1 MEKLQE
7 QDIELL
13 CEGRP
18 ALCRE
23 LEAVAEVWR
32 LPAGSGDKR
41 TMEKTYLLLGEYRSG
56 QQKII
61 MSTPARGKYPDKVA
75 TWLFDS
81 ASRPPADSY
90 IVIDKAKVGRPR
102 RELTEEERQEIMD
115 RHNAGEGINR
125 IAREMKLGTKRV
137 TAVIR
142 G

>member
-1 MEKLQE
+1 MEKLE
-7 QDIELL
+7 GPELDLL

-23 LEAVAEVWR
+23 LEVVTDVWR
-32 LPAGSGDKR
+32 LPAGAGDKR
-41 TMEKTYLLLGEYRSG
+41 TMEKTYLLLGRYRNGS
-56 QQKII
+56 QKII

-81 ASRPPADSY
+81 VSRPLADSY

-102 RELTEEERQEIMD
+102 RELTEDEKQQIMEK
-115 RHNAGEGINR
+115 HNAGEGINR
-125 IAREMKLGTKRV
+125 IAREMKLGTKRI
-137 TAVIR
+137 TAVIK